1 MPQRRINR
9 NKARDKYRARHGYA
23 PSSEAALDSFI
34 NSLSAYDVSSISDS
48 SSYGDSG
55 SSCYSDS
62 GSSYTDTSSCSF
74 D

>member
-1 MPQRRINR
+1 MPAKRINR
-9 NKARDKYRARHGYA
+9 SKARDKYRARYGYA
-23 PSSEAALDSFI
+23 PSSDSVLDSFI
-34 NSLSAYDVSSISDS
+34 NTLSAYDVSSISDS
-48 SSYGDSG
+48 SSYGDS